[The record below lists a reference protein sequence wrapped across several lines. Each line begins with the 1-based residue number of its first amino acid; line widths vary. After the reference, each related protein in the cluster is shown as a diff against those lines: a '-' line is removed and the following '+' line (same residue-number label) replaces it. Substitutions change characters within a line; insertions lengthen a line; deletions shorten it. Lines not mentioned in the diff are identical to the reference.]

1 MDGFVLGFVFSLIT
15 AAIVYLIIRKV
26 TEGKGLKGAT
36 FDERQEQSR
45 GKGYKYGFLALIYGI
60 IALILLSEAHVA
72 LPVSNSL
79 ALFIVV
85 MFGIDVY
92 ACYSIMNDAYFGITT
107 KRTAYIIVL
116 VLAEIANVIGAY
128 FMLKDGGF
136 EGGVLDLSHGANLC
150 VAIGFAPILATLAAK
165 AMSDRR
171 DADEES

>member
-72 LPVSNSL
+72 LPVSGSL
-79 ALFIVV
+79 ALFIVA

-92 ACYSIMNDAYFGITT
+92 ACYSIT
-107 KRTAYIIVL
+107 K
-116 VLAEIANVIGAY
+116 
-128 FMLKDGGF
+128 D
-136 EGGVLDLSHGANLC
+136 HC
-150 VAIGFAPILATLAAK
+150 
-165 AMSDRR
+165 
-171 DADEES
+171 